1 MGDNNQ
7 GGTRLADIYN
17 QGRVAVGGLTCPVS
31 KEAAAEAQETAA
43 KYDRLRQNGT
53 LSRRDFI

>member
-1 MGDNNQ
+1 
-7 GGTRLADIYN
+7 LADIYN

-31 KEAAAEAQETAA
+31 KEAAAEAQKTAA
-43 KYDRLRQNGT
+43 KYDELRQNGT